1 MPFRMMTAGIVAALV
16 VFTSNRVSGDDEGKT
31 KRSDRKVLLELYTSQ
46 GCDACPPAAALLGE
60 LKGLG
65 LGNDQIVPIAF
76 HVDYLN
82 DPWKDPFSAREFSK
96 RQKSYN
102 FVLERDDLYYTP
114 MMMIDGHKS
123 MLGSDRSKAL
133 AAIKS
138 ARSERP
144 GVSLEIVL
152 DRKNRK
158 GSLSVKVAALSP
170 LAIGREL
177 LVGVAITED
186 PVATKVGRG
195 KNAGKTLIEHHA
207 VRSFASE
214 TIKLGRTET
223 TTLDFPL
230 ELGDGWVDEH
240 CHVAAFVQHRLNG
253 RVYQA
258 DALPWTTGGL
268 AQGTT
273 PH

>member
-133 AAIKS
+133 AAIKMHAQS
-138 ARSERP
+138 VRVFRSRSSSTGRIAKARSRSRWPRCRRLRSAANCWSESRSRRTRSRP
-144 GVSLEIVL
+144 
-152 DRKNRK
+152 
-158 GSLSVKVAALSP
+158 
-170 LAIGREL
+170 
-177 LVGVAITED
+177 
-186 PVATKVGRG
+186 
-195 KNAGKTLIEHHA
+195 
-207 VRSFASE
+207 RSGGA
-214 TIKLGRTET
+214 RT
-223 TTLDFPL
+223 P
-230 ELGDGWVDEH
+230 
-240 CHVAAFVQHRLNG
+240 AKR
-253 RVYQA
+253 
-258 DALPWTTGGL
+258 
-268 AQGTT
+268 
-273 PH
+273 